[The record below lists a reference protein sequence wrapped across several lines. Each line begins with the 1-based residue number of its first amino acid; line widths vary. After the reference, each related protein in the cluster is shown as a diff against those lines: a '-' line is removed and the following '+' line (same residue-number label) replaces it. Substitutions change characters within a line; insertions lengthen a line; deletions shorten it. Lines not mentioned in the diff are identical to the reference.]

1 MDEKTSGAWY
11 DMQAR
16 GTYGTQAVGSIAP
29 MECVLYLREVPRVR
43 KTLQLL

>member
-16 GTYGTQAVGSIAP
+16 VPTYGTQAVGSIAP
-29 MECVLYLREVPRVR
+29 MECVLYLREVG
-43 KTLQLL
+43 T